1 MKGPTQQAWEAFLAG
16 GLTHG
21 NEMRDFP
28 EWHRGRERYALWA
41 IDLASFLEL
50 QSSLGAARQALEGL
64 LLPGY
69 RRELH
74 LTLHVCGFPTRSRV
88 YEDDFDGDHFSAQVA
103 ALQAARLRP
112 FNLTIGGLGS
122 FATAPF
128 LAVGDEEAML
138 PRLRTA
144 LAAAGEE
151 WRDTPYVPHATVG
164 LYNGSHPAAEV
175 ARRRETFPMPQA
187 VAIPVRR
194 IALMAYESRVIG
206 GPLQTLCEFDLAD
219 NLLLPGASLPFV
231 SNATP

>member
-1 MKGPTQQAWEAFLAG
+1 MRDPAQQAWEAFLAG
-16 GLTHG
+16 GRTQA

-28 EWHRGRERYALWA
+28 EWHRGRERYTLWA
-41 IDLASFLEL
+41 IDLAPCTEL
-50 QSSLGAARQALEGL
+50 QAPLGAARQALEGL

-69 RRELH
+69 QRELH
-74 LTLHVCGFPTRSRV
+74 LTLHVCGFPAEGRV
-88 YEDDFDGDHFSAQVA
+88 SEDDFDGDQFSAQVA

-128 LAVGDEEAML
+128 LAVGDGDAML
-138 PRLRTA
+138 PRLRAA

-164 LYNGSHPAAEV
+164 IYNGSHPAAEV

-187 VAIPVRR
+187 VSIPVRR
-194 IALMAYESRVIG
+194 IALMAYASRVIG

-231 SNATP
+231 LNATP